1 MGQHLLFSTWI
12 LPNKILNRY
21 SYVWKSVILG
31 KLSFYCIWKRAG
43 GGYAFQKFWHV
54 HFLLFDAFVWL
65 YYYSLYLF
73 LDYASFQIGFLKY
86 ESNIWNY
93 WKSKIF
99 SLWQNV
105 WLVINRVRIVKQR
118 KSKPK
123 IWISLKKSKLLLRN
137 QKILSWLI
145 LFLSL
150 PFQAI
155 FSIYCVASL
164 GRHIQSCTSAPI
176 GDGHE
181 SYTQEK
187 TKRGYVWHKNLIC
200 TGIGHL
206 HRTSHWHKIR
216 RY

>member
-86 ESNIWNY
+86 ELNIWSY

-105 WLVINRVRIVKQR
+105 WLVIFRHDKNLNLKMNFIKKIKTIVKE
-118 KSKPK
+118 SKNSVMVNF
-123 IWISLKKSKLLLRN
+123 IFIFA
-137 QKILSWLI
+137 LSGN
-145 LFLSL
+145 F
-150 PFQAI
+150 
-155 FSIYCVASL
+155 
-164 GRHIQSCTSAPI
+164 
-176 GDGHE
+176 
-181 SYTQEK
+181 
-187 TKRGYVWHKNLIC
+187 
-200 TGIGHL
+200 
-206 HRTSHWHKIR
+206 
-216 RY
+216 